1 MINKLFVGQFSE
13 KKNIIPAVETGHAP
27 TVQLIVY
34 DVLGEEAAT
43 LINEDKDAGIY
54 EVEFSTKGGSASG
67 GDAWNLPS
75 VVYFF
80 QLTAGSFIQ
89 TKKMIL
95 LR

>member
-1 MINKLFVGQFSE
+1 MEQFSE
-13 KKNIIPAVETGHAP
+13 KKYIIPAVETGHAP

-54 EVEFSTKGGSASG
+54 EVEFSAKGGSASG

-75 VVYFF
+75 GIYFYKI
-80 QLTAGSFIQ
+80 QSGSFVE
-89 TKKMIL
+89 TKKMVL
-95 LR
+95 LK